1 MSALFEIAYRLLKRG
16 RGFGLDLTGWISLA
30 GLILGVACL
39 TVSMAVMSGFERTL
53 RESLSDVTGHVQVF
67 RYRIGTE
74 DPEKLRER
82 VAKIAP
88 ETQAVTR
95 FLSVEGVLAH
105 QGRIQGVFMQGL
117 DEDEAWNVLNL
128 QKRLLAGELAI
139 RSGTK
144 TSPNARVLIGKGVA
158 DIFNLKPGDT
168 FRLLVPLPSE
178 FDPQEFKR
186 KIGVF
191 EVAGI
196 VELGKYE
203 YDQRMI
209 MMPIKDLQKLADVG
223 SRDSGLILRLDDGMK
238 ARGVSFR
245 LSEQLGPGFRVRD
258 WRDINENI
266 FAAVEIERLVVFFVI
281 LVIVI
286 AASFNVATSLYVNVV
301 QRYPEIGILKALG
314 VSPRQMIGL
323 LCLQGVALGV
333 LGCAAGLGFGV
344 ILGSLFEWAQ
354 SNLGLLPASVYKIS
368 YIELDFRAQDIFL
381 ILAVTLVIC
390 VVATLAP
397 ARQGAKLSPVEGL
410 RYE

>member
-1 MSALFEIAYRLLKRG
+1 L
-16 RGFGLDLTGWISLA
+16 GLDLTGWISLA

-53 RESLSDVTGHVQVF
+53 RESLSDVTGHVQIF
-67 RYRIGTE
+67 KYRIPHDETGKLTE
-74 DPEKLRER
+74 RIQK
-82 VAKIAP
+82 AAP
-88 ETQAVTR
+88 ELRAMTR

-117 DEDEAWNVLNL
+117 DEDEAWKVLNL
-128 QKRLLAGELAI
+128 ERRLLQGRLMIQGGGKEGESAHP
-139 RSGTK
+139 K
-144 TSPNARVLIGKGVA
+144 VLIGKGVA
-158 DIFNLKPGDT
+158 EIFSLKPGDT

-186 KIGVF
+186 KVGVF
-191 EVAGI
+191 EVAGV
-196 VELGKYE
+196 VELGKFE

-209 MMPIKDLQKLADVG
+209 MMPIQDLQKLADVG
-223 SRDSGLILRLDDGMK
+223 TRDSGIILKLDDGLK
-238 ARGVSFR
+238 ARAVSYR
-245 LSEQLGPGFRVRD
+245 LSEQLGAGFRVRD

-266 FAAVEIERLVVFFVI
+266 FEAVEIERLVVFFVI

-314 VSPRQMIGL
+314 VSPRQMIGV
-323 LCLQGVALGV
+323 LCLQGLALGV
-333 LGCAAGLGFGV
+333 IGCSVGLGVGV
-344 ILGSLFEWAQ
+344 LLGYLFEWAQ
-354 SNLGLLPASVYKIS
+354 TNLGLLPASVYKVS
-368 YIELDFRAQDIFL
+368 YIELDFRSQDIFL
-381 ILAVTLVIC
+381 IMGVTLVIC
-390 VVATLAP
+390 ALATLAP